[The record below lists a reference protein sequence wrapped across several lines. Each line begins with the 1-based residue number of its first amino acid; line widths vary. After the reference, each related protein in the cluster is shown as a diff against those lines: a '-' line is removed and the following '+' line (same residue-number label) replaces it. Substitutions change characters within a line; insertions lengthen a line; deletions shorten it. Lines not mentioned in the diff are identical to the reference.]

1 MSTFE
6 LALKFL
12 AYLGNKFTRDRCMRS
27 AAALCYTTLLS
38 LVPLTAVAF
47 SIFAAFPVFEALAG
61 DLQAFVFNNFVPAAG
76 EVVQEYLLQFTEKAS
91 KLTTIGIIF
100 LILSALLL
108 MNTIEGALNDI
119 WYVKTTR
126 NSISKFMVY
135 WAVLT
140 LGPVLMGASL
150 AITSYLTSLPLFT
163 DTELMTGFNLKGKL
177 LGTLPFLATT
187 LACTLMYTAIP
198 NTQVPIRKAVI
209 GALVAATLFELA
221 KKGFAYYVT
230 NFPTYEMVYGA
241 LATIPVFLVWVYL
254 SWTVI
259 LLGAEITYCLTH
271 FQGSLDAAR
280 TSSGQNLI
288 HNFRVLGR
296 LWHAQRAAKP
306 PTLDAIIAADTNL
319 DEASA
324 AEALARLERAG
335 LVHRTVN
342 EQWALSKDMSV
353 LTLADLLRAE
363 TLEMPEIKRTLIK
376 DNAWDNALFEQ
387 FSNATATTRGAL
399 SVKLQSLYEI
409 PEAPPKEQAK
419 PTRPQPKPAKP
430 TTAQGEKERPRI
442 EPVIKI

>member
-1 MSTFE
+1 MNMPKIE

-12 AYLGNKFTRDRCMRS
+12 AYLGNKFTKDRCLRS

-47 SIFAAFPVFEALAG
+47 SIFAAFPVFETLA
-61 DLQAFVFNNFVPAAG
+61 DDIQTFVFNNFVPAAG

-91 KLTTIGIIF
+91 KLTTVGIIF

-119 WYVKTTR
+119 WYVTSTR
-126 NSISKFMVY
+126 NFMSKFMVY

-150 AITSYLTSLPLFT
+150 AITSYLTSLPLFSG
-163 DTELMTGFNLKGKL
+163 TELMTGLKTRL
-177 LGTLPFLATT
+177 LGMLPFLATT

-259 LLGAEITYCLTH
+259 LLGAELTYCLTH
-271 FQGSLDAAR
+271 FQGSLDAAK

-296 LWHAQRAAKP
+296 LWHAQRAASP
-306 PTLDAIIAADTNL
+306 PTLDTIVAADASL

-363 TLEMPEIKRTLIK
+363 ALEIPEIQQTLVK
-376 DNAWDNALFEQ
+376 DNLWDKALFQQ
-387 FSNATATTRGAL
+387 FSNAAATSHEAL
-399 SVKLQSLYEI
+399 GVKLQPLYEI
-409 PEAPPKEQAK
+409 PETLPKEQQSAQLK
-419 PTRPQPKPAKP
+419 RPPLKPADE
-430 TTAQGEKERPRI
+430 QDHNERPRI
-442 EPVIKI
+442 EPIIKI